1 MSGEVGNQLLVWLV
15 AEVFRSTTPYLWLYP
30 LVAFAYANGFSSKS
44 ISNYLSSVLSSA
56 GNLNR
61 NFRQYRVHVL
71 IFTNVICALA
81 TLAILCTLVILN
93 GLLIGLF
100 GLLLSAL
107 ELVQEVKGIPRV
119 AIVTGVLVFVG
130 LLANADKPDDR
141 TQSL

>member
-1 MSGEVGNQLLVWLV
+1 MSGEFGNQLLVWLI

-44 ISNYLSSVLSSA
+44 ISNHLSGVLSSA
-56 GNLNR
+56 GDLNR
-61 NFRQYRVHVL
+61 NFRHYRVHVL